1 MIPFDDEELAY
12 IARLDAGADA
22 AHLRA
27 ELPGLREASL
37 RTLAV
42 ATALLQAGAAGG
54 LSLAEIAAAATRP
67 LVGLEEEP
75 SELERACAAA
85 RAEVDALSG
94 DDDACG
100 GGLERALSLT
110 LEEGVEEDGDGGG
123 SAGSSAGT
131 HDGGWLGGLGAA
143 LRSGS
148 GSAPGSAPGTDAGS
162 PMEVS
167 SGSGRSFSGGSG
179 ADAPMAGDAA
189 AGAHSP
195 LLRSADELLFDLD
208 DEAGARGG
216 RLASPAASA
225 KAPSPPPLS
234 PLVGPLGKLGFAQG
248 AALGAHGSLESTDT
262 GFTAPPAHLAR
273 SVAAAAPAPG
283 PPPGGGPPRRGPR
296 AARACAAA
304 RRACSRRRPRAARP
318 ARCPRRRRRAAR
330 RTRRRWRAARR
341 ARSAACLPAWT
352 ARPGACSWRCWAR
365 SWPPRPARGAGSRR
379 PSRGAAAASPRS
391 LARASDRAGRRRRG
405 PAAPVRIGVA
415 PASPLSRHPPRLG
428 AQVGCA
434 TALMGPL
441 KLQWLAALHA
451 RPRCCA

>member
-42 ATALLQAGAAGG
+42 ASALLQAGAAGG

-273 SVAAAAPAPG
+273 SVAAAPPAPWQ
-283 PPPGGGPPRRGPR
+283 R
-296 AARACAAA
+296 AAA
-304 RRACSRRRPRAARP
+304 RRARL
-318 ARCPRRRRRAAR
+318 RRRAQGLQP
-330 RTRRRWRAARR
+330 AA
-341 ARSAACLPAWT
+341 T
-352 ARPGACSWRCWAR
+352 
-365 SWPPRPARGAGSRR
+365 ARGAAGAL
-379 PSRGAAAASPRS
+379 PTPAAPRGAAYPPPVAGGAPGAVSGVFAGLDGEAWGVFMEVLGEILAA
-391 LARASDRAGRRRRG
+391 AAGSGRWKQ
-405 PAAPVRIGVA
+405 APVPGRGRGVA
-415 PASPLSRHPPRLG
+415 AQSCPRF
-428 AQVGCA
+428 
-434 TALMGPL
+434 
-441 KLQWLAALHA
+441 
-451 RPRCCA
+451 